1 MFCPLSETMKQL
13 SDIKM
18 ETKIMCCSVGND
30 MERDAVES
38 LLSISQGVKRPVF
51 LENQEESHRSSSD
64 CLKNQIK
71 RESTL
76 EQLLKGKC
84 LENYSRL
91 CTPDQTSK
99 KVSVIVSPAP
109 SFSSTSTSKTC
120 NNQSSTT
127 STSSKIFLGHKRR
140 IQEMCEDMMSENFS
154 RLPAKSK
161 RCSSPEPGSKSETVD
176 EALDLSLSL
185 SSKSS
190 FETHLEQCEQ
200 MRPLSPS
207 TPMSSFG
214 RCGCETCI
222 LDSHRPITPYFT
234 EDLPRCLTPLD
245 PGPSTD
251 FATDNFN
258 SDSQSQFSH
267 QDNNDDED
275 EDTTDDDS
283 EVSQPP
289 VRFFLHQTS
298 VDSESGYTKAPASP
312 HKPVSSLT
320 DKHFKTKSNPFSPIK
335 PAEYTQGRV
344 RANSYSG
351 DGHDYKNYSETKT
364 DGRET
369 VLRAPC
375 SSDFNKSVK
384 TSAYSQERSQQ
395 DAGGSSSMNYSLPA
409 NAPTVLNTNF
419 KQYRP
424 QLFGSAG
431 PSDNCHELASL
442 LRSSLAPLPLT
453 ITSNTSPLQIAKQ
466 HPIHLLKSNSA
477 PSVVGSSSSSLSA
490 GNHILLTPHSFDQ
503 QSQMSVALST
513 SHVVPSASNE
523 AALITVN
530 KTSSLAQLKTEELGT
545 KPPKTGET
553 ENIAVRPNLN
563 ITQAP
568 VIIVPSDKTSVPLL
582 QISHQGSAQ
591 TPPIVQV
598 FVFSSVNAPTQPLAA
613 KVSDNFHPIAPAPVL
628 LPNVENRCDMGYL
641 TDLRRRTHKCHVQ
654 DCGKTYY
661 KSSHLKAHI
670 RTHTGEKPFV
680 CDWEGCTRSFA
691 RSDERSRH
699 VRTHT
704 GEKKFECNICQRR
717 FMRSD
722 HLGKHLKRHN
732 SVKKSGSW
740 RKSCTFN
747 SGENSVSSPCDSS
760 EATV

>member
-1 MFCPLSETMKQL
+1 
-13 SDIKM
+13 
-18 ETKIMCCSVGND
+18 MC
-30 MERDAVES
+30 
-38 LLSISQGVKRPVF
+38 K
-51 LENQEESHRSSSD
+51 
-64 CLKNQIK
+64 KNEHTFTIYF
-71 RESTL
+71 
-76 EQLLKGKC
+76 QLLKGKC

-99 KVSVIVSPAP
+99 KVSVIVSPTP
-109 SFSSTSTSKTC
+109 SLSSTTTSKPC

-140 IQEMCEDMMSENFS
+140 IQEMCEDMMAENFS

-190 FETHLEQCEQ
+190 FETHFEQCEQ

-251 FATDNFN
+251 FTTDNFN

-298 VDSESGYTKAPASP
+298 LDSESGYTKSPASP
-312 HKPVSSLT
+312 HKPVSHLT
-320 DKHFKTKSNPFSPIK
+320 DKHLKTKSIHFLPIK
-335 PAEYTQGRV
+335 PAEDTQGRV

-351 DGHDYKNYSETKT
+351 DGQDYKRHSETKT
-364 DGRET
+364 DNRET
-369 VLRAPC
+369 VLRATC
-375 SSDFNKSVK
+375 SSDFNQSIK
-384 TSAYSQERSQQ
+384 TSAYSQEISQQ
-395 DAGGSSSMNYSLPA
+395 DSGSSSSINYSI
-409 NAPTVLNTNF
+409 PTKVPVVLNKNF
-419 KQYRP
+419 KQNRS
-424 QLFGSAG
+424 QLFVTAG
-431 PSDNCHELASL
+431 PKDSCHELASL

-453 ITSNTSPLQIAKQ
+453 ITSNTSPLQVANQ
-466 HPIHLLKSNSA
+466 HPIHLLKSNSS
-477 PSVVGSSSSSLSA
+477 PCVIGSSSSSLST
-490 GNHILLTPHSFDQ
+490 GNHILLAPQSFEHQ
-503 QSQMSVALST
+503 FPKSQVSDGPST
-513 SHVVPSASNE
+513 SHVAPSASNE
-523 AALITVN
+523 ATLTTLN
-530 KTSSLAQLKTEELGT
+530 KTSSLAQLKTEQLGT
-545 KPPKTGET
+545 ILAKTGET
-553 ENIAVRPNLN
+553 ENIAVMPNLN

-582 QISHQGSAQ
+582 QISHQGTAQ

-598 FVFSSVNAPTQPLAA
+598 FVFSSVNAPSQPLAA

-628 LPNVENRCDMGYL
+628 LPNVESRCDMAYL
-641 TDLRRRTHKCHVQ
+641 TELRRRTHKCHIQ

-670 RTHTGEKPFV
+670 RTHTGKVKFYLLNFSNKV
-680 CDWEGCTRSFA
+680 CVSN
-691 RSDERSRH
+691 
-699 VRTHT
+699 
-704 GEKKFECNICQRR
+704 KLKF
-717 FMRSD
+717 F
-722 HLGKHLKRHN
+722 
-732 SVKKSGSW
+732 
-740 RKSCTFN
+740 FFF
-747 SGENSVSSPCDSS
+747 
-760 EATV
+760 